1 MKIIPKDL
9 DKVVYIENEQNLVL
23 CAYLKN
29 DQAVDKTNVFN
40 ATKKEKAILF
50 EAFVLFDSNN
60 NKIIDK
66 HNVVIENYPTIG
78 YARITN
84 LRDENGDDL
93 ELCHY
98 INEDS
103 FVIDDSFVP
112 SSPWW
117 KSHIKH
123 LFSIGALCLAVLVC
137 LLFKPQKKTQISTP
151 TSSPKTSSK
160 WTPTIEFNNNLAT
173 NGNLSFTIPKGV
185 KAKMYVTSNLNA
197 DIKSVD
203 WDKINDTITAKDT
216 LYPKRDCKIFIHA
229 YSDKASEN
237 TYTNYEFVFD
247 MKEFLHFFLLQYD
260 KDKELD
266 KIAKFMLNN
275 VSTKLPITFDIG
287 GSLELVPIT
296 SIENCKSEIQYMI
309 SQYKDTFKI
318 DSVAFYP
325 FAKPIKGATIFSK
338 EYPSIKY
345 IRLK

>member
-1 MKIIPKDL
+1 MKIIPKDHN
-9 DKVVYIENEQNLVL
+9 KVVYIENERNLVL

-29 DQAVDKTNVFN
+29 DQEVDKTNVFN
-40 ATKKEKAILF
+40 ATKKQKAILF

-78 YARITN
+78 YVRISN
-84 LRDENGDDL
+84 FRDENEDNL

-103 FVIDDSFVP
+103 FVIDDSDVP

-123 LFSIGALCLAVLVC
+123 LFPIGALCLAVLVC
-137 LLFKPQKKTQISTP
+137 LLFKPWKQTQSST
-151 TSSPKTSSK
+151 

-173 NGNLSFTIPKGV
+173 NGNLSFSIPKGV

-197 DIKSVD
+197 DIKSVN

-229 YSDKASEN
+229 YSDKVSEN

-247 MKEFLHFFLLQYD
+247 IKKFLHFFLLQYD

-275 VSTKLPITFDIG
+275 VSNKLPITFDIG